1 MTIFILLIISCLA
14 LLVPYYP
21 YLTILLVLMLF
32 LNRKKSCLKYYLI
45 ASLIFLTM
53 GLLTRFFTPALTGTQ
68 IGLVV
73 KRESNYIIIKTILS
87 QYYIRSK
94 NNTFTIGDIIQISGI
109 SKPHQF
115 PVIEKGFDYTLYLQ
129 RLGATLEIQVPEI
142 KTIFRFPLRTEEIA
156 NYVSRSYNENTKAL
170 IEGLIFNNK
179 DYDAPIVQYFNKM
192 DLIFLLSSSG
202 IHIHLLLTML
212 EKGLSLLTNK
222 KVYQKSIPLLILI
235 PLWLVN
241 LDKFIFYKIF
251 LLKIIQFINK
261 EKFNQQYS
269 YLELLSISGLVLLFF
284 NPYLI
289 FSMSFYVSYGLSFY
303 IYFLRPIIKRRSKH
317 MRPIVSFLLIYLFLV
332 PIRIT
337 NSNFLDL
344 INLPL
349 QLVMSPM
356 IGIYF
361 VFSLLSVYMLG
372 QGAYFLNFG
381 SNLIEKI
388 LENLKF
394 PSLGFNVGNLSIY
407 ALFIS
412 YLVIFILVNS
422 TYSKHRPLQ
431 RAAAFTLIAIFMLYT
446 LPVKRYISQ
455 SVTFINVGQGDATLI
470 RDYDKTILIDTGG
483 SHYYDIAN
491 ETLIPYFRS
500 QHISYIDLVVI
511 THDDFDHN
519 GALEE
524 LMSNFRIKQVIDE
537 AEAFPLTIGSITLN
551 NLNQSLHMD
560 DNENSLVLEFNLM
573 DRHWLMM
580 GDASIQNESE
590 IVDQYKNLRIDVLKI
605 GHHGSKTSTS
615 EAFLRHINPETAIIS
630 VGRDNYYGHP
640 HPEVIKRLEMLK
652 IETRRTDVE
661 GTITYVKYGF

>member
-1 MTIFILLIISCLA
+1 MTIFILFIISCLA

-21 YLTILLVLMLF
+21 YLTLLLAVMLF

-45 ASLIFLTM
+45 ATLIFLTM
-53 GLLTRFFTPALTGTQ
+53 GLLTRFFAPALTGTQ
-68 IGLVV
+68 FGLVV
-73 KRESNYIIIKTILS
+73 KREPNYIIIKTILS

-94 NNTFTIGDIIQISGI
+94 NNNFTIGDIIQISGI

-115 PVIEKGFDYTLYLQ
+115 PVIEKGFDFTLYLQ
-129 RLGATLEIQVPEI
+129 RLGATLEIQTPEI

-156 NYVSRSYNENTKAL
+156 NYVSRSYNESTKAL
-170 IEGLIFNNK
+170 IEGLIFNDK
-179 DYDAPIVQYFNKM
+179 DYDAAIVQYFNNI

-222 KVYQKSIPLLILI
+222 KVYQKSIPLLTII
-235 PLWLVN
+235 PLWLLN

-261 EKFNQQYS
+261 EKLNQQYS
-269 YLELLSISGLVLLFF
+269 YLELLSVSGLILLFF

-303 IYFLRPIIKRRSKH
+303 IYFLRPIIKRRSKY

-349 QLVMSPM
+349 QLVLSPM
-356 IGIYF
+356 LGIYF

-381 SNLIEKI
+381 SSLIEKI

-407 ALFIS
+407 VIFIS
-412 YLVIFILVNS
+412 YIVIFILVNS

-431 RAAAFTLIAIFMLYT
+431 KAAAFTLIAIFMFYT

-500 QHISYIDLVVI
+500 QHISHIDLVVI

-537 AEAFPLTIGSITLN
+537 AEAFPLTIGSLTLN
-551 NLNQSLHMD
+551 NLNQSFHMD

-590 IVDQYKNLRIDVLKI
+590 IVDQYKNLRINVLKI

-640 HPEVIKRLEMLK
+640 HQEVIQRLEMLK

-661 GTITYVKYGF
+661 GTITYIKYRF

>member
-1 MTIFILLIISCLA
+1 MTIFILFIISCLA

-21 YLTILLVLMLF
+21 YLTLLLVLMLF

-73 KRESNYIIIKTILS
+73 KREPNYIIIKTILS

-222 KVYQKSIPLLILI
+222 KVYQKSIPLLMLI

-381 SNLIEKI
+381 SSLIEKI

-407 ALFIS
+407 AIFIS